1 MNSLKVERLRLNL
14 TQIDLAELLGAS
26 PSTLSKLETGKVGLD
41 ALKISQIMRLADLFG
56 VTVDELISNLL
67 NRG

>member
-41 ALKISQIMRLADLFG
+41 ALKISQIMRLAELFG